1 MWLCAASRAGCAC
14 ASSPRLGPTAR
25 VETRWW
31 WAGLELRGQ
40 GTKMTMTN
48 DVIVAYL
55 KAAPWTKGLLGLVAV
70 MARLA

>member
-1 MWLCAASRAGCAC
+1 
-14 ASSPRLGPTAR
+14 
-25 VETRWW
+25 
-31 WAGLELRGQ
+31 
-40 GTKMTMTN
+40 MTMTN